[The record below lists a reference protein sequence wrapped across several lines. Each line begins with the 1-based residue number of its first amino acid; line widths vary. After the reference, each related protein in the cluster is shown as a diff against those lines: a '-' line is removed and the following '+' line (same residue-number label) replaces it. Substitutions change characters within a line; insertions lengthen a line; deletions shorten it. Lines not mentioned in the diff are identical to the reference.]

1 MNEVPKLG
9 SGNYPANVRFWV
21 VSSKNRRF
29 DQIIVTATTML
40 RHAKDG
46 AFPLMSEMIS

>member
-21 VSSKNRRF
+21 NIYRSTLQKLSINLASLSVP
-29 DQIIVTATTML
+29 L
-40 RHAKDG
+40 RYARSHR
-46 AFPLMSEMIS
+46 

>member
-21 VSSKNRRF
+21 WKQMPSFGSPQSVR
-29 DQIIVTATTML
+29 ML
-40 RHAKDG
+40 H
-46 AFPLMSEMIS
+46 ITI